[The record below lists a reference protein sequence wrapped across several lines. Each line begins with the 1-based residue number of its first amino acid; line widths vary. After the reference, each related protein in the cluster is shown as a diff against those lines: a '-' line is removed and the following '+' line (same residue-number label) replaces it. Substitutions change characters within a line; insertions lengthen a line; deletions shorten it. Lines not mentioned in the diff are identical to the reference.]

1 MKVKGD
7 KSHLLMSGNEATAN
21 IDNNRIESEDIR
33 EVHGTTIDSKLT
45 FKTQIN
51 KLCKKVRQK
60 LNALPR
66 ISSYMTFAKRKTITK
81 AFITSQF
88 SYCPLVWMLHSK
100 RLVKQIHALHEG
112 ALRVTHGDKTSSSNK
127 LLEKNNS
134 ASIHYKNLQA
144 LAT

>member
-21 IDNNRIESEDIR
+21 IDNNRIESEDVR

-60 LNALPR
+60 LNALPW
-66 ISSYMTFAKRKTITK
+66 ISSYMTFAKRKMITK

-112 ALRVTHGDKTSSSNK
+112 AFTHGDKTSSSNK

>member
-7 KSHLLMSGNEATAN
+7 KSHLLISGNEATAN

-45 FKTQIN
+45 FKTQIS
-51 KLCKKVRQK
+51 KLCKKVKQK

-66 ISSYMTFAKRKTITK
+66 ISSYMTFAKRKMITK

-112 ALRVTHGDKTSSSNK
+112 AFTHGDKTSSSNK